1 MSKADYVLSAFSNF
15 LRILVIW
22 RFIRIFFVPVVEK
35 RKELLGYMCYF
46 IVTLAVFLQFQYPL
60 FNMLASWG
68 GLVLLTAMYQGN
80 WKKKCL
86 IGTLIYAINGICD
99 AVAAYLFYDF
109 MKEENV
115 SQIIGIFTALFFYIC
130 QMAAEKIVGNRGKE
144 EVQSMNVTMFL
155 VPAVSVVMVII
166 LAMEPFGHQGLL
178 VFEGCGILLV
188 NMLLFVIY
196 NQMANAHREQMQ
208 KEQMEKQVLM
218 YQNQLELMEDS
229 KRKVQTLRHD
239 MRHHLQSLYAMTKE
253 GQQEKVLQF
262 IEDMEVSLENPKQH
276 ITTGNGDLDTILN
289 YSWDKAEQ
297 LGIQMECK
305 TGIAPNFSVSVYEL
319 SVILGNLLENAIDA
333 AKQTKKPYI
342 SLKITGDKGVLAVQ
356 VKNSY
361 NGIVEKRGT
370 QLVSTKEGKEHGVG
384 LNNVRNLA
392 EQKQGSVQIDYDEKE
407 FRVEVVIY
415 V

>member
-1 MSKADYVLSAFSNF
+1 MSTANYVLAAFSNG

-22 RFIRIFFVPVVEK
+22 RFLRVFFVPVVEK
-35 RKELLGYMCYF
+35 RKEFLGYVCYF
-46 IVTLAVFLQFQYPL
+46 IVTLGVFLRFQYPL

-68 GLVLLTAMYQGN
+68 GLLLLTAMYQGN

-115 SQIIGIFTALFFYIC
+115 SQIFQVFSALFFYIC
-130 QMAAEKIVGNRGKE
+130 QMVAEKIVGNRGKE
-144 EVQSMNVTMFL
+144 EARSMNMTML
-155 VPAVSVVMVII
+155 CVPVVSIVMVLVLI
-166 LAMEPFGHQGLL
+166 MEPFGHQGLL
-178 VFEGCGILLV
+178 VFEGCGILLI

-218 YQNQLELMEDS
+218 YQNQLELMQDS
-229 KRKVQTLRHD
+229 KRKVQSLRHD

-253 GQQEKVLQF
+253 GQTEKVLQF
-262 IEDMEVSLENPKQH
+262 IEDMQVSLENPKQH
-276 ITTGNGDLDTILN
+276 ITTGNKEIDTIVN

-305 TGIAPNFSVSVYEL
+305 TSISPAFSVSMYEL

-342 SLKITGDKGVLAVQ
+342 SLKIIGDKEVLAVQ

-361 NGIVEKRGT
+361 KW
-370 QLVSTKEGKEHGVG
+370 
-384 LNNVRNLA
+384 
-392 EQKQGSVQIDYDEKE
+392 
-407 FRVEVVIY
+407 
-415 V
+415 